1 MTDLMLEHQLKP
13 IYTILEKNNV
23 VELSYN
29 GSGQTAF
36 LDCDGQWDE
45 ICLLNHL
52 NGDPEQAI
60 RTIATLIAS
69 YNGADFSKSTPLLS
83 GTLPKGQRV
92 QFVHESICEGNA
104 PAFSIRKPSSLGFT
118 FEDYVSN
125 ESFTNIE
132 KINDNSMHLSDAIL
146 LEFYQAG
153 NYQELI
159 RNAVILKKNI
169 IISGGTASG
178 KTTFFNAMLS
188 LIPKEERLISIEDSR
203 EINFPLKNK
212 LHLVAPETSSNVKFS
227 DLLKACLRLRPN
239 RIMAAEI
246 RGSEAFSFLQAI
258 NSGHAGSITTMHAN
272 SASSAFD
279 RLYLMLCQANL
290 GLNYDTT
297 LKYIK
302 SSVDIVIQM
311 KNYQPSEIWL
321 GVANE

>member
-1 MTDLMLEHQLKP
+1 MSDVMLKHQLTP
-13 IYTILEKNNV
+13 IYNILEKNNV

-29 GSGQTAF
+29 GSGDTAY
-36 LDCDGQWDE
+36 LDCNGQWEE
-45 ICLLNHL
+45 ISLLNHL
-52 NGDPEQAI
+52 NDNPEQSI

-69 YNGADFSKSTPLLS
+69 YNGADFGKSTPLLS
-83 GTLPKGQRV
+83 GTLPAGQRV

-118 FEDYVSN
+118 FEDYIKNDSFSN
-125 ESFTNIE
+125 ID
-132 KINDNSMHLSDAIL
+132 KINDDVMHPSDVIL
-146 LEFYQAG
+146 LELYQAG

-159 RNAVILKKNI
+159 RNAIILKKNI

-188 LIPKEERLISIEDSR
+188 LIPKDERLISIEDSR

-212 LHLVAPETSSNVKFS
+212 LHLVAPETSSSVGFA

-246 RGSEAFSFLQAI
+246 RGAEAFSFLQAI

-272 SASSAFD
+272 SATSAFD

-297 LKYIK
+297 IKYIK
-302 SSVDIVIQM
+302 SSVDMVIQM
-311 KNYQPSEIWL
+311 KNYQPSQIWL
-321 GVANE
+321 GVANG